1 MKIINMNRFIAV
13 LLIVIYSACLAVP
26 ASALL
31 PQDVGEGYAAPTYPE
46 VIQTMLM
53 MNGADISNVKIADEY
68 GRLVYCDIYKKDYG
82 NDVLWEKV
90 RDEIITRAQKK
101 KEYFRIKYEIVS
113 VFYLGRY
120 DFDKQWFP
128 IDANKSSIENV
139 GSLSLMS
146 AGEYSNDCAGQ
157 PIYSSLFPMV
167 VDLQLNEP
175 LTIEGFTIPKEKVD
189 RLIVRMEEAGDVD
202 RRVYGR
208 MRVVV
213 DGAKGIDFSQNNTAR
228 IVLNGKVISVDFFI
242 DPELTKPMASIHVNN
257 E

>member
-1 MKIINMNRFIAV
+1 MNRFITAFLFLV
-13 LLIVIYSACLAVP
+13 YLACMAVP

-31 PQDVGEGYAAPTYPE
+31 PQDVGEGYAAPNYPE
-46 VIQTMLM
+46 LIQTMLM
-53 MNGADISNVKIADEY
+53 MNGADISNPRIADEY

-90 RDEIITRAQKK
+90 RDEIINRAKKK
-101 KEYFRIKYEIVS
+101 KEYFRIKYEIAS

-120 DFDKQWFP
+120 DFERQWFP
-128 IDANKSSIENV
+128 IDAAKSSIENV
-139 GSLSLMS
+139 GSLSLMGV
-146 AGEYSNDCAGQ
+146 GEYSNDCTGQ
-157 PIYSSLFPMV
+157 PIYSSIFPLIVIM
-167 VDLQLNEP
+167 QLNEP

-202 RRVYGR
+202 RRIYGR
-208 MRVVV
+208 IRMVV
-213 DGAKGIDFSQNNTAR
+213 DSAKGVDYSEQNTGR
-228 IVLNGKVISVDFFI
+228 VILNGKVISVDFFI